1 MGKLKVQ
8 NQNLIIKHVVLVFY
22 KYIHIQNTFFI

>member
-8 NQNLIIKHVVLVFY
+8 NQNLIIKHVDLVFY